1 MAIKGYDE
9 WKLASPWDYPTEGAE
24 REAEMKSELDDL
36 RTAIASMD
44 DVLRDCLDYFEQR
57 MDAETFPDGSIITNE
72 EMQMSL
78 RIKEVLR

>member
-1 MAIKGYDE
+1 MV
-9 WKLASPWDYPTEGAE
+9 
-24 REAEMKSELDDL
+24 ELDDL
-36 RTAIASMD
+36 RQRAIDMEEM
-44 DVLRDCLDYFEQR
+44 LRDCLDYFEQR